1 MFIVLLK
8 LSSDDDLLAYV
19 SNSEFVQKF
28 INMQDAIL
36 CSLYDDDLSVVQAAL
51 SIEGLAVVANPDSL
65 LKAYD
70 GVLTKCIKIINKGGY
85 SSMSACFLAQLN
97 ELFFFKKNSREE
109 VCRIIYIAFY
119 LFLSIYMRSIA
130 SL

>member
-1 MFIVLLK
+1 MLSRNVCFYMFIVLLK

-36 CSLYDDDLSVVQAAL
+36 RSLYDDDLSVVQAAL

-97 ELFFFKKNSREE
+97 EFFFLSLGRRSTELF
-109 VCRIIYIAFY
+109 IWPSTFFY
-119 LFLSIYMRSIA
+119 PFT
-130 SL
+130 